1 MKKFAATNSV
11 IPDRI
16 KKRMSSRRVSP
27 LAMGVNPLLL
37 LKESEERDQPREA
50 KRSWENATQKAL
62 YDRAKIEKLKKIL
75 ESSKHFQSF
84 TVGRYHTLQITVALQ
99 VVATWN

>member
-16 KKRMSSRRVSP
+16 KKRMSSRRVSL

-37 LKESEERDQPREA
+37 LKETEKRNQPREA
-50 KRSWENATQKAL
+50 RRSWENATQKAL
-62 YDRAKIEKLKKIL
+62 YDRADD
-75 ESSKHFQSF
+75 
-84 TVGRYHTLQITVALQ
+84 
-99 VVATWN
+99 

>member
-16 KKRMSSRRVSP
+16 KKRTSSRRVSP
-27 LAMGVNPLLL
+27 LAMGVKPLLL
-37 LKESEERDQPREA
+37 LKEVEELDQPREA

-62 YDRAKIEKLKKIL
+62 YVLADD
-75 ESSKHFQSF
+75 
-84 TVGRYHTLQITVALQ
+84 
-99 VVATWN
+99 

>member
-27 LAMGVNPLLL
+27 LAMGVNPFLL
-37 LKESEERDQPREA
+37 LKEKEERDQPREA
-50 KRSWENATQKAL
+50 NMSWEKATQKAL
-62 YDRAKIEKLKKIL
+62 YDR
-75 ESSKHFQSF
+75 SDD
-84 TVGRYHTLQITVALQ
+84 
-99 VVATWN
+99 

>member
-1 MKKFAATNSV
+1 MILEFISKNPVHETAREKLKMKKFAATNSV

-16 KKRMSSRRVSP
+16 KKRMSRRRVSP

-37 LKESEERDQPREA
+37 LKETEERDQPREA

-62 YDRAKIEKLKKIL
+62 YDRAD
-75 ESSKHFQSF
+75 
-84 TVGRYHTLQITVALQ
+84 
-99 VVATWN
+99 N

>member
-16 KKRMSSRRVSP
+16 KKRMSSRKVSP

-37 LKESEERDQPREA
+37 LKEKEERDQPHVA
-50 KRSWENATQKAL
+50 NRSWENATHKAL
-62 YDRAKIEKLKKIL
+62 YDR
-75 ESSKHFQSF
+75 SDD
-84 TVGRYHTLQITVALQ
+84 
-99 VVATWN
+99 

>member
-16 KKRMSSRRVSP
+16 KKRMTARRVSP

-37 LKESEERDQPREA
+37 FKETEESDQQFEA
-50 KRSWENATQKAL
+50 KRSWLNATQRAL
-62 YDRAKIEKLKKIL
+62 YDR
-75 ESSKHFQSF
+75 
-84 TVGRYHTLQITVALQ
+84 VDD
-99 VVATWN
+99 

>member
-16 KKRMSSRRVSP
+16 KKRISSRRVSP

-37 LKESEERDQPREA
+37 LKETVERDQPREA

-62 YDRAKIEKLKKIL
+62 YDRA
-75 ESSKHFQSF
+75 
-84 TVGRYHTLQITVALQ
+84 
-99 VVATWN
+99 NN

>member
-16 KKRMSSRRVSP
+16 KKRISSRRVSP

-37 LKESEERDQPREA
+37 LKEAEERDQPREA

-62 YDRAKIEKLKKIL
+62 YYKAD
-75 ESSKHFQSF
+75 
-84 TVGRYHTLQITVALQ
+84 
-99 VVATWN
+99 N

>member
-16 KKRMSSRRVSP
+16 KKRMTAKRVSP

-37 LKESEERDQPREA
+37 FKETEESDQQCEA
-50 KRSWENATQKAL
+50 KRSWLNATQRAL
-62 YDRAKIEKLKKIL
+62 YDR
-75 ESSKHFQSF
+75 
-84 TVGRYHTLQITVALQ
+84 VDD
-99 VVATWN
+99 

>member
-1 MKKFAATNSV
+1 MKKFAATNS
-11 IPDRI
+11 IISDRI

-37 LKESEERDQPREA
+37 LKETEERGQPRKA

-62 YDRAKIEKLKKIL
+62 YDRADD
-75 ESSKHFQSF
+75 
-84 TVGRYHTLQITVALQ
+84 
-99 VVATWN
+99 

>member
-27 LAMGVNPLLL
+27 LSMGVNPHLLM
-37 LKESEERDQPREA
+37 KESEERDQQREA

-62 YDRAKIEKLKKIL
+62 YDRA
-75 ESSKHFQSF
+75 
-84 TVGRYHTLQITVALQ
+84 
-99 VVATWN
+99 NN

>member
-1 MKKFAATNSV
+1 MRKFAATNCV

-37 LKESEERDQPREA
+37 LKETEERDQPREV
-50 KRSWENATQKAL
+50 KNVLGEGN
-62 YDRAKIEKLKKIL
+62 
-75 ESSKHFQSF
+75 SKGPLRQS
-84 TVGRYHTLQITVALQ
+84 
-99 VVATWN
+99 

>member
-16 KKRMSSRRVSP
+16 KKRMSSRRISP

-37 LKESEERDQPREA
+37 LKEAEEGDQPREA

-62 YDRAKIEKLKKIL
+62 YDRA
-75 ESSKHFQSF
+75 
-84 TVGRYHTLQITVALQ
+84 
-99 VVATWN
+99 NN

>member
-37 LKESEERDQPREA
+37 LKEAEERDQPREA
-50 KRSWENATQKAL
+50 KRSWENVTPFTTEL
-62 YDRAKIEKLKKIL
+62 MIEKFWSQALSIFH
-75 ESSKHFQSF
+75 S
-84 TVGRYHTLQITVALQ
+84 GQIPYPCKLLLHYR
-99 VVATWN
+99 W